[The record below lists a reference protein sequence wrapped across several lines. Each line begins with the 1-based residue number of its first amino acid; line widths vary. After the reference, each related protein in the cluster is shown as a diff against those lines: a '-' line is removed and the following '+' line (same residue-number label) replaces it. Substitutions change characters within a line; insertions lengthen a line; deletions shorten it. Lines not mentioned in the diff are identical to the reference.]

1 MIKKIKKYIIL
12 EMNKFQIYFENL
24 LRFQKTVKKIFSD
37 FKPDLVIT
45 NITRGKEG
53 SYNCL
58 AEEKKILTLC
68 IPHGTLS
75 PYYNKYDKIYKK
87 YISEAVFY
95 KNVNYYGVQ
104 SKICAE
110 FLNQQKLNK
119 KKFLYGNM
127 IFSEK
132 KSLRK
137 VNIIFTHQH

>member
-1 MIKKIKKYIIL
+1 M
-12 EMNKFQIYFENL
+12 L
-24 LRFQKTVKKIFSD
+24 L
-37 FKPDLVIT
+37 
-45 NITRGKEG
+45 G
-53 SYNCL
+53 SEPALDSVNHL
-58 AEEKKILTLC
+58 AEKKQIPTLC

-75 PYYNKYDKIYKK
+75 PYYNKYDKVYKK

-132 KSLRK
+132 K
-137 VNIIFTHQH
+137 IFETGKYYLHASTLKDCYNSVLYGCEYFFEFDKR